1 MKLLKHL
8 NVLIIR
14 NQVKKLKIMKYFFFL
29 FVSGFL
35 ANAQVNTEALN
46 LMPWPQSISITNG
59 SFALDKNFKV
69 NITGN
74 PNPRIF
80 ARTSQFLRR
89 LDGRTGLFFDQGFVT
104 KINEFPTA
112 QLQINCSQ
120 SGNVGINQDES
131 YQLEIQSNKITINAT
146 SDLGAMHALETL
158 LQLLQNNSNSY
169 YFPTATISD
178 FPRFTWRGLMIDAA
192 RHFQPVD
199 VIKRNLDAMAA
210 MKMNVF
216 HWHLTD
222 DQGWR
227 IELKNH
233 PKLTQLASDGN
244 YYTQEEIK
252 NIVKYA
258 DERGIMVVPEIDVP
272 GHGTAILTAYPE
284 VGSKLNFDKSTYS
297 LERNSGIF
305 TPTLDPSNPKTY
317 QLLSEIFD
325 EVCPLFSGN
334 YFHIGGDENEGKDW
348 DSNPKIQEFKK
359 KNNFANNHELQ
370 TYFTIQLIPMLKK
383 HNKQLMGWEE
393 IMTKN
398 LPKDAIIHSWR
409 GSNEGIA
416 AGQSLVTAVKSGYKT
431 VLSNGYYIDLMLG
444 VENHYLNDPMPKNI
458 TLTAEEK
465 ARILGGEA
473 PIWSELVTPT
483 TIDSRIWPRTAAI
496 AERLWSNENIT
507 DMASLRKRMNVISL
521 QLEELGI
528 THIRNKEV
536 LLRNISNNQTNTALE
551 DFSNICEP
559 LKLYSRNSEGTEYK
573 TYSPFTL
580 FVDACTADAKDALGF
595 DAAVSNYL
603 KNKNSENQILVTDYL
618 KKWIDVNS
626 KLIELSS
633 NAPLIQPILPLS
645 KSLSDLS
652 QQLLLKIEKKQTV
665 NPSKLKDLLEQC
677 NSKNHADVE
686 LAVYNSLKKLVTA
699 E

>member
-1 MKLLKHL
+1 
-8 NVLIIR
+8 
-14 NQVKKLKIMKYFFFL
+14 MKYIFILFL
-29 FVSGFL
+29 TGFL
-35 ANAQVNTEALN
+35 ANAQVKTDALN
-46 LMPWPQSISITNG
+46 LMPWPQSIKVTNG

-104 KINEFPTA
+104 KINEFPSA

-120 SGNVGINQDES
+120 SGKIGINQDES
-131 YQLEIQSNKITINAT
+131 YQLEIQSNKITINAA

-258 DERGIMVVPEIDVP
+258 DERGIMVIPEIDVP

-284 VGSKLNFDKSTYS
+284 VGSKLNFDKNTYS

-359 KNNFANNHELQ
+359 KNKLENNHELQ
-370 TYFTIQLIPMLKK
+370 TYFTMQLVPMLKK
-383 HNKQLMGWEE
+383 HNKTLMGWEE

-398 LPKDAIIHSWR
+398 LSKDAIIHSWK

-416 AGQSLVTAVKSGYKT
+416 AGQSLVNAVKNGYKT

-507 DMASLRKRMNVISL
+507 DMASLHKRMNVISL

-559 LKLYSRNSEGTEYK
+559 LKIYSRNSEGTEYK

-580 FVDACTADAKDALGF
+580 FADACTPDAKDALGF
-595 DAAVSNYL
+595 DEAVTNYL
-603 KNKNSENQILVTDYL
+603 ANKNSENQILVTNYL
-618 KKWIDVNS
+618 KKWISVNTS
-626 KLIELSS
+626 LIELSN
-633 NAPLIQPILPLS
+633 NAPLIHPVLPLS
-645 KSLSDLS
+645 KSLSELS
-652 QQLLLKIEKKQTV
+652 QQLLFILEKKQV
-665 NPSKLKDLLEQC
+665 VDSSKLKDLLEQC
-677 NSKNHADVE
+677 NSKEHADVE
-686 LAVYNSLKKLVTA
+686 LAVYNSLKKLSSA

>member
-1 MKLLKHL
+1 
-8 NVLIIR
+8 
-14 NQVKKLKIMKYFFFL
+14 MKYIFIVL
-29 FVSGFL
+29 LSTIL
-35 ANAQVNTEALN
+35 ANAQVKTNDLN
-46 LMPWPQSISITNG
+46 LMPWPQSISATNG
-59 SFALDKNFKV
+59 TFALTKNFKV

-80 ARTSQFLRR
+80 ARTTQFLRR
-89 LDGRTGLFFDQGFVT
+89 LDGRTGLFFNQGFVT
-104 KINEFPTA
+104 KINEFPSA
-112 QLQINCSQ
+112 QLQINCTQ
-120 SGNVGINQDES
+120 SGKIGINEDES
-131 YQLEIQSNKITINAT
+131 YQLEIKSDKIIINAP
-146 SDLGAMHALETL
+146 SDLGAMHALETV

-169 YFPTATISD
+169 YFPTVSISD
-178 FPRFTWRGLMIDAA
+178 YPRFTWRGLMIDAA
-192 RHFQPVD
+192 RHFQPID

-258 DERGIMVVPEIDVP
+258 DERGILVVPEIDVP
-272 GHGTAILTAYPE
+272 GHASAILTAYPE
-284 VGSKLNFDKSTYS
+284 VGSKLNPDKNTYAI
-297 LERNSGIF
+297 ERNSGIF

-359 KNNFANNHELQ
+359 KNKLETNHELQ
-370 TYFTIQLIPMLKK
+370 TYFTMQLIPMLKK
-383 HNKQLMGWEE
+383 HNKTLMGWEE
-393 IMTKN
+393 IRTKN
-398 LPKDAIIHSWR
+398 LSKDAIIHSWK
-409 GSNEGIA
+409 GTNEGVPT
-416 AGQSLVTAVKSGYKT
+416 GQSLTNTIKEGYKT
-431 VLSNGYYIDLMLG
+431 VLSNGYYIDLMLP
-444 VENHYLNDPMPKNI
+444 VESHYLNDPMPKNTI
-458 TLTAEEK
+458 LTAEEK

-473 PIWSELVTPT
+473 PMWSELVTPT

-496 AERLWSNENIT
+496 AERFWSDEKVT
-507 DMASLRKRMNVISL
+507 DMASLRKRMKAISL

-559 LKLYSRNSEGTEYK
+559 LKLYTRNSEGTEYK

-580 FVDACTADAKDALGF
+580 FADACTPDATDALDF
-595 DAAVSNYL
+595 DEAVNNYL
-603 KNKNSENQILVTDYL
+603 KNKSTENQILATNYL
-618 KKWIDVNS
+618 KKWISVNTS
-626 KLIELSS
+626 LIQLSN
-633 NAPLIQPILPLS
+633 NAPLIQPLLPLS
-645 KSLSDLS
+645 KSLSELS
-652 QQLLLKIEKKQTV
+652 QQLLLILENKQV
-665 NPSKLKDLLEQC
+665 VDSGKLKNVLEQC
-677 NSKNHADVE
+677 NSKEHADVE
-686 LAVYNSLKKLVTA
+686 LAVYNSLKKLISA

>member
-1 MKLLKHL
+1 MKKMKYYFILLFSCIL
-8 NVLIIR
+8 ANS
-14 NQVKKLKIMKYFFFL
+14 QVKTDDL
-29 FVSGFL
+29 S
-35 ANAQVNTEALN
+35 
-46 LMPWPQSISITNG
+46 LMPWPQSISLASG
-59 SFALDKNFKV
+59 VFAINKEFKV

-80 ARTSQFLRR
+80 ARTTQFLRR
-89 LDGRTGLFFDQGFVT
+89 LDRRTGLFFSQGFVT
-104 KINEFPTA
+104 ETNEVPTA
-112 QLQINCSQ
+112 QLQIHCEQ
-120 SGNVGINQDES
+120 AGEIGINQDES
-131 YQLEIQSNKITINAT
+131 YKLEIKSDKISIHAK

-158 LQLLQNNSNSY
+158 LQLLQNNSTTY
-169 YFPTATISD
+169 YFPAASISD
-178 FPRFTWRGLMIDAA
+178 FPRFTWRGLMIDVA

-258 DERGIMVVPEIDVP
+258 DERGILVVPEIDVP
-272 GHGTAILTAYPE
+272 GHASAILSVYPE
-284 VGSKLNFDKSTYS
+284 VGSRINFDQNTYAV
-297 LERNSGIF
+297 ERNSGIF
-305 TPTLDPSNPKTY
+305 TPTLDSSNPKTY

-370 TYFTIQLIPMLKK
+370 TYFTMQLIPMLKK
-383 HNKQLMGWEE
+383 HNKTLMGWEE
-393 IMTKN
+393 IMTKD
-398 LPKDAIIHSWR
+398 LSKDAIIHSWK
-409 GSNEGIA
+409 GINEGVPV
-416 AGQSLVTAVKSGYKT
+416 GQSLANAVKNGYKT

-444 VENHYLNDPMPKNI
+444 VENHYLNDPMPKN
-458 TLTAEEK
+458 TSLTAEEK

-473 PIWSELVTPT
+473 TMWTELVTPT
-483 TIDSRIWPRTAAI
+483 NIDSRIWPRTSAI
-496 AERLWSNENIT
+496 AERLWSNENVT
-507 DMASLRKRMNVISL
+507 DMNSLRRRMNVLSF
-521 QLEELGI
+521 QLEQLGI
-528 THIRNKEV
+528 THIRNKGMI
-536 LLRNISNNQTNTALE
+536 LRNISNNQRIDALE

-559 LKLYSRNSEGTEYK
+559 LKVYSRNAGGMEYQSH
-573 TYSPFTL
+573 SPFTL
-580 FVDACTADAKDALGF
+580 FADACSPDASDALKF
-595 DAAVSNYL
+595 NIAVTNYI
-603 KNKNSENQILVTDYL
+603 KNKSSSNPILVTDFL
-618 KKWIDVNS
+618 KKWIDTNT
-626 KLIELSS
+626 KLIELSA

-645 KSLSDLS
+645 KSLSNLS
-652 QQLLLKIEKKQTV
+652 QQLLLKLHKKETLNRTIV
-665 NPSKLKDLLEQC
+665 NKQLEQC
-677 NSKNHADVE
+677 NSQKHADVE
-686 LAVYNSLKKLVTA
+686 LAVYNSLKKLI
-699 E
+699 EL

>member
-1 MKLLKHL
+1 
-8 NVLIIR
+8 
-14 NQVKKLKIMKYFFFL
+14 MKYFFIL
-29 FVSGFL
+29 FVSSFL
-35 ANAQVNTEALN
+35 ANAQIKTDALN
-46 LMPWPQSISITNG
+46 LMPWPQSISVTNG

-104 KINEFPTA
+104 KINEFPSA
-112 QLQINCSQ
+112 QLQINCSKA
-120 SGNVGINQDES
+120 GNVGINQDES
-131 YQLEIQSNKITINAT
+131 YQLEIQSNKIIINAN

-158 LQLLQNNSNSY
+158 LQLLQNNSTSY
-169 YFPTATISD
+169 YFPTVTISD
-178 FPRFTWRGLMIDAA
+178 SPRFTWRGLMIDAA

-258 DERGIMVVPEIDVP
+258 DERGIMVIPEIDVP

-284 VGSKLNFDKSTYS
+284 VGSKLNFDKNTYS

-370 TYFTIQLIPMLKK
+370 TYFTMQLIPMLKK
-383 HNKQLMGWEE
+383 HNKTLMGWEE

-398 LPKDAIIHSWR
+398 LSKDAIIHSWR
-409 GSNEGIA
+409 GANEGIA
-416 AGQSLVTAVKSGYKT
+416 AGQSLVNAVRNGYKT

-473 PIWSELVTPT
+473 PMWSELVTPT

-496 AERLWSNENIT
+496 AERLWSNEN
-507 DMASLRKRMNVISL
+507 S
-521 QLEELGI
+521 
-528 THIRNKEV
+528 
-536 LLRNISNNQTNTALE
+536 
-551 DFSNICEP
+551 
-559 LKLYSRNSEGTEYK
+559 
-573 TYSPFTL
+573 
-580 FVDACTADAKDALGF
+580 
-595 DAAVSNYL
+595 
-603 KNKNSENQILVTDYL
+603 QI
-618 KKWIDVNS
+618 N
-626 KLIELSS
+626 KLINIATCSPDTDS
-633 NAPLIQPILPLS
+633 
-645 KSLSDLS
+645 
-652 QQLLLKIEKKQTV
+652 T
-665 NPSKLKDLLEQC
+665 
-677 NSKNHADVE
+677 
-686 LAVYNSLKKLVTA
+686 
-699 E
+699 

>member
-1 MKLLKHL
+1 
-8 NVLIIR
+8 
-14 NQVKKLKIMKYFFFL
+14 
-29 FVSGFL
+29 
-35 ANAQVNTEALN
+35 
-46 LMPWPQSISITNG
+46 MPWPQSISVTNG

-104 KINEFPTA
+104 KINEFPSA

-120 SGNVGINQDES
+120 SGKVGINQDES
-131 YQLEIQSNKITINAT
+131 YQLEIQSNKITINAN

-158 LQLLQNNSNSY
+158 LQLLQNNSTSY
-169 YFPTATISD
+169 YFPTVTISD
-178 FPRFTWRGLMIDAA
+178 SPRFTWRGLMIDAA

-258 DERGIMVVPEIDVP
+258 DERGIMVIPEIDVP

-284 VGSKLNFDKSTYS
+284 VGSKLNFDKNTYS

-370 TYFTIQLIPMLKK
+370 TYFTMQLIPMLKK

-398 LPKDAIIHSWR
+398 LSKDAIIHSWK

-416 AGQSLVTAVKSGYKT
+416 AGQSLVNAVKNGYKT

-473 PIWSELVTPT
+473 PMWSELATPT

-559 LKLYSRNSEGTEYK
+559 LKIYSRNSEGTEYK

-580 FVDACTADAKDALGF
+580 FADACTPDAKDALGF
-595 DAAVSNYL
+595 DAAVTNYL
-603 KNKNSENQILVTDYL
+603 KNKNLENQILVTDYL
-618 KKWIDVNS
+618 KKWINVNA

-633 NAPLIQPILPLS
+633 NAPLVHPLLPLS

-652 QQLLLKIEKKQTV
+652 QQLLSKIEKKQTV
-665 NPSKLKDLLEQC
+665 NPNTLNNLLEQC

-686 LAVYNSLKKLVTA
+686 LAVYNSLKKLVSA
-699 E
+699 

>member
-1 MKLLKHL
+1 
-8 NVLIIR
+8 
-14 NQVKKLKIMKYFFFL
+14 MKYIFIL
-29 FVSGFL
+29 FASCFL
-35 ANAQVNTEALN
+35 ANSQVKTDALN
-46 LMPWPQSISITNG
+46 LMPWPQSISVTNG

-89 LDGRTGLFFDQGFVT
+89 LDGRTGLFFNQGFVT
-104 KINEFPTA
+104 KINEFPSA

-120 SGNVGINQDES
+120 SGKIGINQDES
-131 YQLEIQSNKITINAT
+131 YQLEIQSNKITINAN
-146 SDLGAMHALETL
+146 SDLGAIHALETL
-158 LQLLQNNSNSY
+158 LQLLQNNSTSY

-233 PKLTQLASDGN
+233 PKLIQLSSDGN

-272 GHGTAILTAYPE
+272 GHGSAILTAYPE
-284 VGSKLNFDKSTYS
+284 VGSKLNFDENTYS

-325 EVCPLFSGN
+325 EVCPLFLGN
-334 YFHIGGDENEGKDW
+334 FFHIGGDENEGKDW

-370 TYFTIQLIPMLKK
+370 TYFTMQLIPMLKK
-383 HNKQLMGWEE
+383 HNKTLMGWEE

-398 LPKDAIIHSWR
+398 LSKEAIIHSWK

-416 AGQSLVTAVKSGYKT
+416 AGQSLVNAVKNGYKT

-458 TLTAEEK
+458 TLTTEEK

-507 DMASLRKRMNVISL
+507 DMTSLRKRMNVISL

-536 LLRNISNNQTNTALE
+536 LLRHISNNQTNTALE

-559 LKLYSRNSEGTEYK
+559 LKLYSRNNEGTEYK

-580 FVDACTADAKDALGF
+580 FADASTPDAKDALGF
-595 DAAVSNYL
+595 DAAVTNYL
-603 KNKNSENQILVTDYL
+603 KNKSSENQLLVTDYF
-618 KKWIDVNS
+618 KKWINVNAE
-626 KLIELSS
+626 LIELSS
-633 NAPLIQPILPLS
+633 NAPLIQPLLPLS

-652 QQLLLKIEKKQTV
+652 QQLLLKIEKKQIV
-665 NPSKLKDLLEQC
+665 NPTLVNDLLEQC

-686 LAVYNSLKKLVTA
+686 LAVYNSLKKLVSA

>member
-1 MKLLKHL
+1 
-8 NVLIIR
+8 
-14 NQVKKLKIMKYFFFL
+14 MKYIFIVL
-29 FVSGFL
+29 LSTIL
-35 ANAQVNTEALN
+35 ANAQVKTDDLN
-46 LMPWPQSISITNG
+46 LMPWPQSISVTNG
-59 SFALDKNFKV
+59 TFALTKNFKV

-80 ARTSQFLRR
+80 ARTTQFLRR
-89 LDGRTGLFFDQGFVT
+89 LDGRTGLFFNQGFVSKT
-104 KINEFPTA
+104 HEEPLA
-112 QLQINCSQ
+112 QLQINCTQ
-120 SGNVGINQDES
+120 SGKIGINEDES
-131 YQLEIQSNKITINAT
+131 YQLEIKSDKIIINAP
-146 SDLGAMHALETL
+146 SDLGAIHALETL

-258 DERGIMVVPEIDVP
+258 DERGILVVPEIDVP
-272 GHGTAILTAYPE
+272 GHASAILTAYPE
-284 VGSKLNFDKSTYS
+284 VGSKLNPDKNTYAI
-297 LERNSGIF
+297 ERNSGIF

-370 TYFTIQLIPMLKK
+370 TYFTMQLIPMLKK
-383 HNKQLMGWEE
+383 HNKTLMGWEE
-393 IMTKN
+393 IRTKN
-398 LPKDAIIHSWR
+398 LSKDAIIHSWK
-409 GSNEGIA
+409 GTNEGVPT
-416 AGQSLVTAVKSGYKT
+416 GQSLTNTIKEGYKT
-431 VLSNGYYIDLMLG
+431 VLSNGYYIDLMLP
-444 VENHYLNDPMPKNI
+444 VESHYLNDPMPKNTI
-458 TLTAEEK
+458 LTAEEK

-473 PIWSELVTPT
+473 PMWSELVTPT

-496 AERLWSNENIT
+496 AERFWSDEKVT
-507 DMASLRKRMNVISL
+507 DMASLRKRMKAISL

-559 LKLYSRNSEGTEYK
+559 LKLYTRNSEGTEYK

-580 FVDACTADAKDALGF
+580 FADACTPDATDALDF
-595 DAAVSNYL
+595 DEAVNNYL
-603 KNKNSENQILVTDYL
+603 KNKSTENQILVTNYL
-618 KKWIDVNS
+618 KKWISVNTS
-626 KLIELSS
+626 LIELSN
-633 NAPLIQPILPLS
+633 NAPLIQPLLPLS
-645 KSLSDLS
+645 KSLSELS
-652 QQLLLKIEKKQTV
+652 QQLLLTLENKQV
-665 NPSKLKDLLEQC
+665 VDPGKLKNLLEQC
-677 NSKNHADVE
+677 NSKEHADVE
-686 LAVYNSLKKLVTA
+686 LAVYNSLKKLISA

>member
-1 MKLLKHL
+1 
-8 NVLIIR
+8 
-14 NQVKKLKIMKYFFFL
+14 
-29 FVSGFL
+29 
-35 ANAQVNTEALN
+35 
-46 LMPWPQSISITNG
+46 
-59 SFALDKNFKV
+59 
-69 NITGN
+69 
-74 PNPRIF
+74 
-80 ARTSQFLRR
+80 
-89 LDGRTGLFFDQGFVT
+89 
-104 KINEFPTA
+104 
-112 QLQINCSQ
+112 
-120 SGNVGINQDES
+120 
-131 YQLEIQSNKITINAT
+131 
-146 SDLGAMHALETL
+146 
-158 LQLLQNNSNSY
+158 
-169 YFPTATISD
+169 
-178 FPRFTWRGLMIDAA
+178 
-192 RHFQPVD
+192 
-199 VIKRNLDAMAA
+199 MAA

-233 PKLTQLASDGN
+233 PKLTELASDGN

-258 DERGIMVVPEIDVP
+258 DERGILVVPEIDVP
-272 GHGTAILTAYPE
+272 GHASAILSAYPE
-284 VGSKLNFDKSTYS
+284 IGSKLNFDKNTYS
-297 LERNSGIF
+297 VERNSGIF

-359 KNNFANNHELQ
+359 KNKLETNHELQ
-370 TYFTIQLIPMLKK
+370 TYFTMQLIPMLKK
-383 HNKQLMGWEE
+383 HNKTLMGWEE

-398 LPKDAIIHSWR
+398 LSKEAIIHSWK
-409 GSNEGIA
+409 GTNEGVPS
-416 AGQSLVTAVKSGYKT
+416 GQSLANVVKNGYKT

-444 VENHYLNDPMPKNI
+444 VENHYLNNPMPKNI
-458 TLTAEEK
+458 PLTDEEK

-473 PIWSELVTPT
+473 TMWSELVTPT

-507 DMASLRKRMNVISL
+507 DLTSLHKRMNAISL

-536 LLRNISNNQTNTALE
+536 LLRNISNNQMNTALE

-559 LKLYSRNSEGTEYK
+559 LKLYSRNSGGTEYQ

-580 FVDACTADAKDALGF
+580 FADACTPDASDALGF
-595 DAAVSNYL
+595 DTVVDVYL
-603 KNKNSENQILVTDYL
+603 KNKNSENQILVTNYL
-618 KKWIDVNS
+618 KKWIDTNT

-633 NAPLIQPILPLS
+633 NAPLIQPLLPLS

-652 QQLLLKIEKKQTV
+652 QELLLKIEKKQTI
-665 NPSKLKDLLEQC
+665 NSTQIKDLLEKC

-686 LAVYNSLKKLVTA
+686 LVVYNSLKNLILA

>member
-1 MKLLKHL
+1 
-8 NVLIIR
+8 
-14 NQVKKLKIMKYFFFL
+14 MKYIFIL
-29 FVSGFL
+29 LLSCIL
-35 ANAQVNTEALN
+35 ANAQLKTEDLN
-46 LMPWPQSISITNG
+46 LMPWPQKINLSEGN
-59 SFALDKNFKV
+59 FAVTKNFKV

-80 ARTSQFLRR
+80 ARTTQFLRR
-89 LDGRTGLFFDQGFVT
+89 LDGRTGLFFEQGFVT
-104 KINEFPTA
+104 KTNEFPTA
-112 QLQINCSQ
+112 QLQINCVQ
-120 SGNVGINQDES
+120 NGKIGINQDES
-131 YQLEIQSNKITINAT
+131 YQLEIKSDKININAS

-158 LQLLQNNSNSY
+158 LQLLQNTSTSY

-227 IELKNH
+227 IELKKH
-233 PKLTQLASDGN
+233 PKLTQWASDGL

-252 NIVKYA
+252 NIVQYA
-258 DERGIMVVPEIDVP
+258 DERGILVVPEIDVP
-272 GHGTAILTAYPE
+272 GHASAILSAYPE
-284 VGSKLNFDKSTYS
+284 VGSRIKFDQNTYAV
-297 LERNSGIF
+297 ERNSGIF

-325 EVCPLFSGN
+325 EVCPLFTGN

-359 KNNFANNHELQ
+359 KNKLETNHDLQ
-370 TYFTIQLIPMLKK
+370 TYFTMQLVPMLKK
-383 HNKQLMGWEE
+383 HNKIVMGWEE

-398 LPKDAIIHSWR
+398 LSKDAIIHSWK
-409 GSNEGIA
+409 GINEGVPT
-416 AGQSLVTAVKSGYKT
+416 GQSLTNAVKNGYKT
-431 VLSNGYYIDLMLG
+431 VLSNGFYIDLMLG
-444 VENHYLNDPMPKNI
+444 VENHYLNDPMPKNT
-458 TLTAEEK
+458 TLSTEEK

-473 PIWSELVTPT
+473 TMWSELVTPT

-507 DMASLRKRMNVISL
+507 DMASLRKRLNAISF
-521 QLEELGI
+521 QLEALGI
-528 THIRNKEV
+528 THLSNKGM
-536 LLRNISNNQTNTALE
+536 LLRNISNYQKTEAFE
-551 DFSNICEP
+551 DFSKICEP
-559 LKLYSRNSEGTEYK
+559 LKVYSRNAGGTEYK

-580 FVDACTADAKDALGF
+580 FADACTPDAVDALSF
-595 DAAVSNYL
+595 NEVVSNYL
-603 KNKNSENQILVTDYL
+603 KNKSTENQIAVTEYL
-618 KKWIDVNS
+618 KKWIDIHS
-626 KLIELSS
+626 KLTALSA
-633 NAPLIQPILPLS
+633 NAPLVQPLLPLS
-645 KSLSDLS
+645 KSVSDLS
-652 QQLLLKIEKKQTV
+652 EQLLLKIEKKQAV
-665 NPSKLKDLLEQC
+665 HPAIMNDLVEKC
-677 NSKNHADVE
+677 NSKKHADVE
-686 LAVYNSLKKLVTA
+686 LAVYNSLKKLNSA

>member
-1 MKLLKHL
+1 
-8 NVLIIR
+8 
-14 NQVKKLKIMKYFFFL
+14 MKYFFLLFL
-29 FVSGFL
+29 SSFL
-35 ANAQVNTEALN
+35 ANPQVKTDGLN
-46 LMPWPQSISITNG
+46 LMPWPQSISVRNG

-80 ARTSQFLRR
+80 ARASQFLRR
-89 LDGRTGLFFDQGFVT
+89 LDGRTGLFFNQGFLT
-104 KINEFPTA
+104 KINEFPSA

-120 SGNVGINQDES
+120 SGKIGINQDES
-131 YQLEIQSNKITINAT
+131 YQLEIQSNKITINAN
-146 SDLGAMHALETL
+146 SDLGAIHALETL

-178 FPRFTWRGLMIDAA
+178 FPRFTWRGLMIDGA

-210 MKMNVF
+210 VKMNVF

-272 GHGTAILTAYPE
+272 GHGSAILTAYPE
-284 VGSKLNFDKSTYS
+284 VGSKLNFDKNTYS

-370 TYFTIQLIPMLKK
+370 TYFTMQLIPMLKK
-383 HNKQLMGWEE
+383 HNKELMGWEE

-398 LPKDAIIHSWR
+398 LSKDAIIHSWK

-416 AGQSLVTAVKSGYKT
+416 TGQSLVNAVKNGYET

-444 VENHYLNDPMPKNI
+444 VNNHYLNDPMPKNI
-458 TLTAEEK
+458 ALTAEEK

-473 PIWSELVTPT
+473 TMWSELVTPT

-507 DMASLRKRMNVISL
+507 DLASLRKRMNAISL

-528 THIRNKEV
+528 THIRYKDV

-573 TYSPFTL
+573 TYSPLTL
-580 FVDACTADAKDALGF
+580 FADACTPDAIAALGF
-595 DAAVSNYL
+595 DTAVNNYL
-603 KNKNSENQILVTDYL
+603 KNKNAENQILITDYL
-618 KKWIDVNS
+618 KKWIATNT

-633 NAPLIQPILPLS
+633 IAPLIQPILPLS

-652 QQLLLKIEKKQTV
+652 QELLLKIEKNQTV
-665 NPSKLKDLLEQC
+665 NPSNLNDLLEQC

-686 LAVYNSLKKLVTA
+686 LAVYNSLKKLILA
-699 E
+699 G

>member
-1 MKLLKHL
+1 
-8 NVLIIR
+8 
-14 NQVKKLKIMKYFFFL
+14 MKYIFIIFL
-29 FVSGFL
+29 SSII
-35 ANAQVNTEALN
+35 ANAQVKTDALN
-46 LMPWPQSISITNG
+46 LMPWPQSISVTNG

-104 KINEFPTA
+104 KINEFPSA

-120 SGNVGINQDES
+120 SGKVGINQDES
-131 YQLEIQSNKITINAT
+131 YQLEIQSNKITINAN

-158 LQLLQNNSNSY
+158 LQLLQNNSTSY
-169 YFPTATISD
+169 YFPTVTISD
-178 FPRFTWRGLMIDAA
+178 SPRFTWRGLMIDAA

-258 DERGIMVVPEIDVP
+258 DERGIMVIPEIDVP

-284 VGSKLNFDKSTYS
+284 VGSKLNFDKNTYS

-370 TYFTIQLIPMLKK
+370 TYFTMQLIPMLKK

-398 LPKDAIIHSWR
+398 LSKDAIIHSWK

-416 AGQSLVTAVKSGYKT
+416 AGQSLVNAVKNGYKT

-473 PIWSELVTPT
+473 PMWSELATPT

-559 LKLYSRNSEGTEYK
+559 LKIYSRNSEGTEYK

-580 FVDACTADAKDALGF
+580 FADACTPDAKDALGF
-595 DAAVSNYL
+595 DAAVTNYL
-603 KNKNSENQILVTDYL
+603 KNKNLENQILVTDYL
-618 KKWIDVNS
+618 KKWINVNA

-633 NAPLIQPILPLS
+633 NAPLVHPLLPLS

-652 QQLLLKIEKKQTV
+652 QQLLSKIEKKQTV
-665 NPSKLKDLLEQC
+665 NPNTLNNLLEQC

-686 LAVYNSLKKLVTA
+686 LAVYNSLKKLVSA
-699 E
+699 

>member
-1 MKLLKHL
+1 
-8 NVLIIR
+8 
-14 NQVKKLKIMKYFFFL
+14 MKYFFIL
-29 FVSGFL
+29 FVSSFL
-35 ANAQVNTEALN
+35 ANAQIKTDALN
-46 LMPWPQSISITNG
+46 LMPWPQSISVTNG

-104 KINEFPTA
+104 KINEFPSA
-112 QLQINCSQ
+112 QLQINCSKA
-120 SGNVGINQDES
+120 GNVGINQDES

-158 LQLLQNNSNSY
+158 LQLLQNNSTSY
-169 YFPTATISD
+169 YFPTVTISD
-178 FPRFTWRGLMIDAA
+178 SPRFTWRGLMIDAA

-284 VGSKLNFDKSTYS
+284 VGSKLNFDKNTYS

-325 EVCPLFSGN
+325 EVCPLFTGN

-398 LPKDAIIHSWR
+398 LPKDAIIHSWK

-416 AGQSLVTAVKSGYKT
+416 AGQSLVNAVKNGYKT
-431 VLSNGYYIDLMLG
+431 VLSNGYYIDLMQG
-444 VENHYLNDPMPKNI
+444 VESHYLNDPMPKNI

-473 PIWSELVTPT
+473 PMWSELATPT

-507 DMASLRKRMNVISL
+507 DMTSLRKRMSVISL

-559 LKLYSRNSEGTEYK
+559 LKVYSRNNEGTEYK

-580 FVDACTADAKDALGF
+580 FADACTPDAKDALGF
-595 DAAVSNYL
+595 DAAVNHYL
-603 KNKNSENQILVTDYL
+603 KNKNSENQLLVTDYL
-618 KKWIDVNS
+618 KKWINVNA

-633 NAPLIQPILPLS
+633 NAPLIQPLLPLS

-652 QQLLLKIEKKQTV
+652 QQLILRIEKKQTL
-665 NPSKLKDLLEQC
+665 NPSNLNNLLEQC

-686 LAVYNSLKKLVTA
+686 LAVFNSLKKLVSA

>member
-1 MKLLKHL
+1 
-8 NVLIIR
+8 
-14 NQVKKLKIMKYFFFL
+14 MKYIFIL
-29 FVSGFL
+29 FISSIL
-35 ANAQVNTEALN
+35 ANAQVKIEALN
-46 LMPWPQSISITNG
+46 LMPWPQSISVTNG
-59 SFALDKNFKV
+59 SFALNKNFKV

-80 ARTSQFLRR
+80 ARTTQFLRR

-104 KINEFPTA
+104 KINEFPSA
-112 QLQINCSQ
+112 QLQINCLQ
-120 SGNVGINQDES
+120 PGKIGINQDES
-131 YQLEIQSNKITINAT
+131 YQLEIKSDKITINAS
-146 SDLGAMHALETL
+146 SDLGAIHALETL
-158 LQLLQNNSNSY
+158 LQLLQNNSTSY
-169 YFPTATISD
+169 YFPTAAISD

-192 RHFQPVD
+192 RHFQPID
-199 VIKRNLDAMAA
+199 IIKRNLDAMAA

-252 NIVKYA
+252 NIVRYA

-272 GHGTAILTAYPE
+272 GHGSAILTAYPE
-284 VGSKLNFDKSTYS
+284 VGSKLIFDKNTYS

-370 TYFTIQLIPMLKK
+370 TYFTMQLTPMLKK
-383 HNKQLMGWEE
+383 HNKTLMGWEE

-398 LPKDAIIHSWR
+398 LSKDAIIHSWK
-409 GSNEGIA
+409 GTNEGIA
-416 AGQSLVTAVKSGYKT
+416 TGQSLLNAVKNGYKT

-458 TLTAEEK
+458 TLSAEEK

-473 PIWSELVTPT
+473 TMWSELVTPT

-496 AERLWSNENIT
+496 AERLWSNETVT
-507 DMASLRKRMNVISL
+507 DLTSLRKRMNAISL

-559 LKLYSRNSEGTEYK
+559 LKLYSRNNEGTEYK

-580 FVDACTADAKDALGF
+580 FADVCTADAVDALGF
-595 DAAVSNYL
+595 NEAVNNYL
-603 KNKNSENQILVTDYL
+603 KNKSSENQILVTDYL
-618 KKWIDVNS
+618 KKWINVNAR
-626 KLIELSS
+626 LLELSS
-633 NAPLIQPILPLS
+633 NAPLIQPLLPLS
-645 KSLSDLS
+645 KSLNDLS
-652 QQLLLKIEKKQTV
+652 QQLLSKIEKKQTV
-665 NPSKLKDLLEQC
+665 NPSILNDLLEQC

-686 LAVYNSLKKLVTA
+686 LAVYNSLKKLISA

>member
-1 MKLLKHL
+1 
-8 NVLIIR
+8 
-14 NQVKKLKIMKYFFFL
+14 MKYIFILFL
-29 FVSGFL
+29 SGIL
-35 ANAQVNTEALN
+35 ANAQIKTDALH
-46 LMPWPQSISITNG
+46 LIPWPQSISVTNG
-59 SFALDKNFKV
+59 TFILSKNFKV

-80 ARTSQFLRR
+80 AKTTQFLRR

-104 KINEFPTA
+104 KTNEFPSA
-112 QLQINCSQ
+112 QLQINCKN
-120 SGNVGINQDES
+120 SGKIGINEDES
-131 YQLEIQSNKITINAT
+131 YRLEIQSQKITINAN
-146 SDLGAMHALETL
+146 SDLGAQHALETL

-169 YFPTATISD
+169 YFPAATISD
-178 FPRFTWRGLMIDAA
+178 FPRFTWRGLMIDVA

-244 YYTQEEIK
+244 FYTQEEIK

-272 GHGTAILTAYPE
+272 GHASAILSVYPE
-284 VGSKLNFDKSTYS
+284 VGSKLNFDKNTYS

-370 TYFTIQLIPMLKK
+370 TYFTMQLIPMLKK
-383 HNKQLMGWEE
+383 HNKTLMGWEE
-393 IMTKN
+393 IMTQN
-398 LPKDAIIHSWR
+398 LSKDAIIHSWK
-409 GSNEGIA
+409 GTNEGVPT
-416 AGQSLVTAVKSGYKT
+416 GQSLANAVKNGYKT
-431 VLSNGYYIDLMLG
+431 VLSNGFYIDLMLG
-444 VENHYLNDPMPKNI
+444 LDNHYSNDPMPKNR
-458 TLTAEEK
+458 TFTAEEK

-473 PIWSELVTPT
+473 TMWSELVTPT

-496 AERLWSNENIT
+496 AERLWSNENVT
-507 DMASLRKRMNVISL
+507 DLASLRKRMSTISL

-536 LLRNISNNQTNTALE
+536 LLRNISNNQKNTALE

-559 LKLYSRNSEGTEYK
+559 LKVYSRNIEGTEYK

-580 FVDACTADAKDALGF
+580 FADACTADASDALGF
-595 DAAVSNYL
+595 EAAVTNYL
-603 KNKNSENQILVTDYL
+603 GNQNSQNQILVTDYL
-618 KKWIDVNS
+618 RKWININS
-626 KLIELSS
+626 NLMDLSS

-665 NPSKLKDLLEQC
+665 NPTLVNNLLEQC

-686 LAVYNSLKKLVTA
+686 LAVYNSLKKLVSA

>member
-1 MKLLKHL
+1 
-8 NVLIIR
+8 
-14 NQVKKLKIMKYFFFL
+14 MKYL
-29 FVSGFL
+29 FILLISSIL
-35 ANAQVNTEALN
+35 ANAQVKTDALN
-46 LMPWPQSISITNG
+46 LMPWPQTVNLTNG
-59 SFALDKNFKV
+59 VFALNKNFKV

-80 ARTSQFLRR
+80 ARTTQFLRR
-89 LDGRTGLFFDQGFVT
+89 LDGRTGLFFNQGFVT

-120 SGNVGINQDES
+120 PGKIGINEDES
-131 YQLEIQSNKITINAT
+131 YQLEIKSDKITINAN
-146 SDLGAMHALETL
+146 SDLGAIHALETV

-169 YFPTATISD
+169 YFPTTTISD

-233 PKLTQLASDGN
+233 PKLTELASDGN

-258 DERGIMVVPEIDVP
+258 DERGILVVPEIDVP
-272 GHGTAILTAYPE
+272 GHASAILSAYPE
-284 VGSKLNFDKSTYS
+284 IGSKLNFDKNTYS
-297 LERNSGIF
+297 VERNSGIF

-359 KNNFANNHELQ
+359 KNKLETNHELQ
-370 TYFTIQLIPMLKK
+370 TYFTMQLIPMLKK
-383 HNKQLMGWEE
+383 HNKTLMGWEE

-398 LPKDAIIHSWR
+398 LSKEAIIHSWK
-409 GSNEGIA
+409 GTNEGVPS
-416 AGQSLVTAVKSGYKT
+416 GQSLANVVKNGYKT

-444 VENHYLNDPMPKNI
+444 VENHYLNNPMPKNI
-458 TLTAEEK
+458 PLTDEEK

-473 PIWSELVTPT
+473 TMWSELVTPT

-507 DMASLRKRMNVISL
+507 DLTSLHKRMNAISL

-536 LLRNISNNQTNTALE
+536 LLRNISNNQMNTALE

-559 LKLYSRNSEGTEYK
+559 LKLYSRNSGGTEYQ

-580 FVDACTADAKDALGF
+580 FADACTPDASDALGF
-595 DAAVSNYL
+595 DTVVDVYL
-603 KNKNSENQILVTDYL
+603 KNKNSENQILVTNYL
-618 KKWIDVNS
+618 KKWIDTNT

-633 NAPLIQPILPLS
+633 NAPLIQPLLPLS

-652 QQLLLKIEKKQTV
+652 QELLLKIEKKQTI
-665 NPSKLKDLLEQC
+665 NSTQIKDLLEKC

-686 LAVYNSLKKLVTA
+686 LVVYNSLKNLILA

>member
-1 MKLLKHL
+1 
-8 NVLIIR
+8 
-14 NQVKKLKIMKYFFFL
+14 MKYFFIL
-29 FVSGFL
+29 FVSSFL
-35 ANAQVNTEALN
+35 ANAQIKTDALN
-46 LMPWPQSISITNG
+46 LMPWPQSISVTNG

-104 KINEFPTA
+104 KINEFPSA
-112 QLQINCSQ
+112 QLQINCSKA
-120 SGNVGINQDES
+120 GNVGINQDES
-131 YQLEIQSNKITINAT
+131 YQLEIQSNKIIINAN

-158 LQLLQNNSNSY
+158 LQLLQNNSTSY
-169 YFPTATISD
+169 YFPTVTISD
-178 FPRFTWRGLMIDAA
+178 SPRFTWRGLMIDAA

-258 DERGIMVVPEIDVP
+258 DERGIMVIPEIDVP

-284 VGSKLNFDKSTYS
+284 VGSKLNFDKNTYS

-370 TYFTIQLIPMLKK
+370 TYFTMQLIPMLKK
-383 HNKQLMGWEE
+383 HNKTLMGWEE

-398 LPKDAIIHSWR
+398 LSKDAIIHSWR
-409 GSNEGIA
+409 GANEGIA
-416 AGQSLVTAVKSGYKT
+416 AGQSLVNAVRNGYKT
-431 VLSNGYYIDLMLG
+431 VLSNGYYIDLMQG
-444 VENHYLNDPMPKNI
+444 VESHYLNDPMPKNI

-473 PIWSELVTPT
+473 PMWSELVTPT

-521 QLEELGI
+521 QFEELGI

-559 LKLYSRNSEGTEYK
+559 LKIYSRNSEGTEYK

-580 FVDACTADAKDALGF
+580 FADACTPDAKDALSF
-595 DAAVSNYL
+595 DAAVTNYF
-603 KNKNSENQILVTDYL
+603 KNKSSENQILVTDYL
-618 KKWIDVNS
+618 KKWVNVDA

-633 NAPLIQPILPLS
+633 NAPLIQPLLPLS

-665 NPSKLKDLLEQC
+665 NPNTLNDLLEQC

-686 LAVYNSLKKLVTA
+686 LAVYNSLKKLVLA

>member
-1 MKLLKHL
+1 
-8 NVLIIR
+8 
-14 NQVKKLKIMKYFFFL
+14 MKYIFILFL
-29 FVSGFL
+29 SGII
-35 ANAQVNTEALN
+35 ANAQIKTDALN
-46 LMPWPQSISITNG
+46 LIPWPQSISVTNG
-59 SFALDKNFKV
+59 TFILSKNFKV

-80 ARTSQFLRR
+80 AKTTQFLRR

-104 KINEFPTA
+104 KTNEFPSA
-112 QLQINCSQ
+112 QLQINCKN
-120 SGNVGINQDES
+120 SGKIGINEDES
-131 YQLEIQSNKITINAT
+131 YRLEIQSQKITINAN
-146 SDLGAMHALETL
+146 SDLGAQHALETL

-169 YFPTATISD
+169 YFPAATISD
-178 FPRFTWRGLMIDAA
+178 FPRFTWRGLMIDVA
-192 RHFQPVD
+192 RHFQPID

-244 YYTQEEIK
+244 FYTQEEIK

-272 GHGTAILTAYPE
+272 GHASAILSVYPE
-284 VGSKLNFDKSTYS
+284 VGSKLNFDKNTYS
-297 LERNSGIF
+297 VERNSGIF

-370 TYFTIQLIPMLKK
+370 TYFTMQLIPMLKK
-383 HNKQLMGWEE
+383 HNKTLMGWEE
-393 IMTKN
+393 IMTQN
-398 LPKDAIIHSWR
+398 LSKDAIIHSWK
-409 GSNEGIA
+409 GTNEGVPT
-416 AGQSLVTAVKSGYKT
+416 GQSLANAVKNGYKT

-444 VENHYLNDPMPKNI
+444 VDNHYSNDPMPKNR
-458 TLTAEEK
+458 TFTAEEK

-473 PIWSELVTPT
+473 TMWSELVTPT

-496 AERLWSNENIT
+496 AERLWSNENVT
-507 DMASLRKRMNVISL
+507 DLASLRKRMSTISL

-536 LLRNISNNQTNTALE
+536 LLRNISNNQKNTALE

-559 LKLYSRNSEGTEYK
+559 LKVYSRNNEGTEYK

-580 FVDACTADAKDALGF
+580 FADACSADASDALGF
-595 DAAVSNYL
+595 DAAVTNYL
-603 KNKNSENQILVTDYL
+603 GNQNSENQILVTDYL
-618 KKWIDVNS
+618 KKWININS
-626 KLIELSS
+626 NLMDLSS

-665 NPSKLKDLLEQC
+665 NPPLVNNLLEQC

-686 LAVYNSLKKLVTA
+686 LAVYNSLKKLVSA

>member
-1 MKLLKHL
+1 
-8 NVLIIR
+8 
-14 NQVKKLKIMKYFFFL
+14 MKYIFIL
-29 FVSGFL
+29 LLSSII
-35 ANAQVNTEALN
+35 ANAQLKTDALN
-46 LMPWPQSISITNG
+46 LMPWPQNINSTDG
-59 SFALDKNFKV
+59 DFALNKNFKV

-80 ARTSQFLRR
+80 ARTTQFLRR
-89 LDGRTGLFFDQGFVT
+89 LDGRTGQFFEQGFVT
-104 KINEFPTA
+104 KVNEFPSA
-112 QLQINCSQ
+112 QLQINCAQ
-120 SGNVGINQDES
+120 SGRIGINEDES
-131 YQLEIQSNKITINAT
+131 YQLEIKSDKITINAT
-146 SDLGAMHALETL
+146 SDLGALHALETL

-178 FPRFTWRGLMIDAA
+178 FPRFTWRGLMIDVA

-216 HWHLTD
+216 HWHLSD

-227 IELKNH
+227 IEMKKH
-233 PKLTQLASDGN
+233 PKLHKLASDGN

-258 DERGIMVVPEIDVP
+258 GERGILVVPEIDLP
-272 GHGTAILTAYPE
+272 GHASAILTAYPE
-284 VGSKLNFDKSTYS
+284 VGSKLNFDKNTYS
-297 LERNSGIF
+297 IERNSGIF

-359 KNNFANNHELQ
+359 KNNLGTNHELQ
-370 TYFTIQLIPMLKK
+370 TYFTMQLIPMLKK
-383 HNKQLMGWEE
+383 HHKTLMGWEE

-398 LPKDAIIHSWR
+398 LSKDAIIHSWK
-409 GSNEGIA
+409 GVNEGVP
-416 AGQSLVTAVKSGYKT
+416 AGQSLANAVKNGYKT
-431 VLSNGYYIDLMLG
+431 VLSNGYYVDLMQG
-444 VENHYLNDPMPKNI
+444 VENHYLNDQMPKNI
-458 TLTAEEK
+458 KLTAEEK

-473 PIWSELVTPT
+473 TMWSELVTPT

-496 AERLWSNENIT
+496 AERLWSNENVT
-507 DMASLRKRMNVISL
+507 DLVSLRKRMKTISF

-528 THIRNKEV
+528 THLRNKEV
-536 LLRNISNNQTNTALE
+536 LLRNISNNQKNSALE

-559 LKLYSRNSEGTEYK
+559 LKIYSRNSGGAEYQ

-580 FVDACTADAKDALGF
+580 FADACTPDASDALAF
-595 DAAVSNYL
+595 DVAVNNYL
-603 KNKNSENQILVTDYL
+603 KNKSIENQILVTNFL
-618 KKWIDVNS
+618 KKWIETNIN
-626 KLIELSS
+626 LIELSF
-633 NAPLIQPILPLS
+633 NAPLIQPVLPLS

-652 QQLLLKIEKKQTV
+652 QQLLLIIDKKQEV
-665 NPSKLKDLLEQC
+665 NPALINELLEQC
-677 NSKNHADVE
+677 NSKKHADVE
-686 LAVYNSLKKLVTA
+686 LAVYNSLKKLISD
-699 E
+699 

>member
-1 MKLLKHL
+1 MKPLKLL
-8 NVLIIR
+8 NVLSIKI
-14 NQVKKLKIMKYFFFL
+14 QSKKTMKYFFIL
-29 FVSGFL
+29 FVSSFL
-35 ANAQVNTEALN
+35 ANAQIKTDALN
-46 LMPWPQSISITNG
+46 LMPWPQSISVTNG

-104 KINEFPTA
+104 KINEFPSA
-112 QLQINCSQ
+112 QLQINCSKA
-120 SGNVGINQDES
+120 GNVGINQDES
-131 YQLEIQSNKITINAT
+131 YQLEIQSNKIIINAN

-158 LQLLQNNSNSY
+158 LQLLQNNSTSY
-169 YFPTATISD
+169 YFPTVTISD
-178 FPRFTWRGLMIDAA
+178 SPRFTWRGLMIDAA

-258 DERGIMVVPEIDVP
+258 DERGIMVIPEIDVP

-284 VGSKLNFDKSTYS
+284 VGSKLNFDKNTYS

-370 TYFTIQLIPMLKK
+370 TYFTMQLIPMLKK
-383 HNKQLMGWEE
+383 HNKTLMGWEE

-398 LPKDAIIHSWR
+398 LSKDAIIHSWR
-409 GSNEGIA
+409 GANEGIA
-416 AGQSLVTAVKSGYKT
+416 AGQSLVNAVRNGYKT

-473 PIWSELVTPT
+473 PMWSELVTPT

-521 QLEELGI
+521 QFEELGI

-559 LKLYSRNSEGTEYK
+559 LKIYSRNSEGTEYK

-580 FVDACTADAKDALGF
+580 FADACTPDAKDALSF
-595 DAAVSNYL
+595 DAAVTNYF
-603 KNKNSENQILVTDYL
+603 KNKSSENQILVTDYL
-618 KKWIDVNS
+618 KKWVNVDA

-633 NAPLIQPILPLS
+633 NAPLIQPLLPLS

-665 NPSKLKDLLEQC
+665 NPNTLNDLLEQC

-686 LAVYNSLKKLVTA
+686 LAVYNSLKKLVLA

>member
-1 MKLLKHL
+1 MKYIFILFISCFLTQA
-8 NVLIIR
+8 
-14 NQVKKLKIMKYFFFL
+14 QVKNSELD
-29 FVSGFL
+29 
-35 ANAQVNTEALN
+35 
-46 LMPWPQSISITNG
+46 LMPWPKSISLTN
-59 SFALDKNFKV
+59 SNFALNNIFKV

-74 PNPRIF
+74 PNHRIF
-80 ARTSQFLRR
+80 ARASQFLRR
-89 LDGRTGLFFDQGFVT
+89 LDGRTGLFFDQGFIT
-104 KINEFPTA
+104 KTNEFPTA
-112 QLQINCSQ
+112 QLQIHCQ
-120 SGNVGINQDES
+120 QPGKIGINENES
-131 YQLEIQSNKITINAT
+131 YQLEIKSDKITIDAN

-233 PKLTQLASDGN
+233 PELTQLASDGN

-258 DERGIMVVPEIDVP
+258 DERGILVVPEIDVP
-272 GHGTAILTAYPE
+272 GHASAILSVHPE
-284 VGSKLNFDKSTYS
+284 VGSKLNFDKNTYA

-359 KNNFANNHELQ
+359 KNKFENNHELQ
-370 TYFTIQLIPMLKK
+370 TYFTMQLIPMLKK

-398 LPKDAIIHSWR
+398 LSKDAIIHSWR
-409 GSNEGIA
+409 GANEGIA
-416 AGQSLVTAVKSGYKT
+416 AGQSLVNTVKNGYKT

-444 VENHYLNDPMPKNI
+444 VENHYLNDPMPKN
-458 TLTAEEK
+458 TALTAEEK

-473 PIWSELVTPT
+473 TMWSELVTPT
-483 TIDSRIWPRTAAI
+483 TIDARIWPRTAAI
-496 AERLWSNENIT
+496 AERLWSNENVT
-507 DMASLRKRMNVISL
+507 DMASLRKRMNAISL

-580 FVDACTADAKDALGF
+580 FADACTADAKDALDF
-595 DAAVSNYL
+595 DSAVTNYL
-603 KNKNSENQILVTDYL
+603 TNKSSENQILVTNYL
-618 KKWIDVNS
+618 KKWIDTNT
-626 KLIELSS
+626 KLIELSA
-633 NAPLIQPILPLS
+633 NAPLIQPLLPLS

-652 QQLLLKIEKKQTV
+652 QQLLLVIEKKQTL
-665 NPSKLKDLLEQC
+665 NQNTANELLEQC
-677 NSKNHADVE
+677 HSKNQADVE
-686 LAVYNSLKKLVTA
+686 LAVYNSLKKLVSA